1 MEDFETR
8 KSVDHEIRPILE
20 TEQSQFFYGV
30 KKEIRKN
37 EWEQ

>member
-20 TEQSQFFYGV
+20 TE
-30 KKEIRKN
+30 
-37 EWEQ
+37 